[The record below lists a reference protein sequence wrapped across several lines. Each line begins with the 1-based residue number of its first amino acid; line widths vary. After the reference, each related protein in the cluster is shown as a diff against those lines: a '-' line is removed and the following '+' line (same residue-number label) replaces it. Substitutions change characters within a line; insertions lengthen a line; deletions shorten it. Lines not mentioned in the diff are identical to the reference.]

1 MNRPAYL
8 LFLLLVV
15 AALAG
20 APGAGAQTSP
30 GHDLSWHVVAA
41 GGAPMASAGAVH
53 RVNGTLGQ
61 LAIGPAAGPAHAAG
75 LGYWYGLLWE
85 TGFKVYLPLVTR
97 GG

>member
-1 MNRPAYL
+1 MNRLTY
-8 LFLLLVV
+8 FLLLLLV
-15 AALAG
+15 AG
-20 APGAGAQTSP
+20 ALVGATGAGAQTSP

-41 GGAPMASAGAVH
+41 GGAPMAGAGH

-61 LAIGPAAGPAHAAG
+61 PAIGPAAGPAHGAG
-75 LGYWYGLLWE
+75 LGYWYGLPQE